1 MLGEPEASIHTGLLW
16 QGSWTQGDFFTCRWR
31 PAMGKPTPHEV
42 SFFVFRNG
50 SSFTLHHPDQRPERA
65 SLFSAAGCGLVP
77 VQVHCPVRE
86 GKPSAKLENHVLC
99 LFSFFSIFKQ
109 KGDVGLLTI
118 SSYSFPRKETPSTL
132 VRSAHGHTC
141 DHEGSDSTSVHP
153 SQGRHGA
160 HPWGWFAQPSAVVLG
175 NVC

>member
-1 MLGEPEASIHTGLLW
+1 MLGEAEASIHTGLLW
-16 QGSWTQGDFFTCRWR
+16 QGHGCKEISL
-31 PAMGKPTPHEV
+31 PAGGGQPGENPPPRGIFLCLLKWKQFHPAPSGPETSKSQPLLHHRLWSCACSGALSRERRKTICQVGKPC
-42 SFFVFRNG
+42 
-50 SSFTLHHPDQRPERA
+50 
-65 SLFSAAGCGLVP
+65 SLP
-77 VQVHCPVRE
+77 
-86 GKPSAKLENHVLC
+86 
-99 LFSFFSIFKQ
+99 FSFFSVFNQ

-132 VRSAHGHTC
+132 VRSAHGLTC

>member
-1 MLGEPEASIHTGLLW
+1 MDARRFLYLQVEASHGKTHPPRGIFLCLSKWKQFHPAPSGPETRKSQPLLRRRPR
-16 QGSWTQGDFFTCRWR
+16 SRTCSGALSRER
-31 PAMGKPTPHEV
+31 GK
-42 SFFVFRNG
+42 
-50 SSFTLHHPDQRPERA
+50 
-65 SLFSAAGCGLVP
+65 
-77 VQVHCPVRE
+77 
-86 GKPSAKLENHVLC
+86 KPSAKLENHVLC
-99 LFSFFSIFKQ
+99 LFSFFSIFNQ